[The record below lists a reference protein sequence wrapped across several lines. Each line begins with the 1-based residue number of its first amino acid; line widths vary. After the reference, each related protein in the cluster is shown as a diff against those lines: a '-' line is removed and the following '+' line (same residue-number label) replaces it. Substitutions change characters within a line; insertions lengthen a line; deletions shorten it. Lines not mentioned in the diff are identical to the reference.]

1 LLPRG
6 DGRFKVLAK
15 INDNAYKI
23 DLPGDYGISPTFN
36 VPDLSP
42 FFDDGVL
49 ESRTTPFQ
57 VGEDDTDIPFI
68 HTIQQMNQEQDTS
81 SNLNQGL
88 LTRSHTKKL

>member
-1 LLPRG
+1 MLTRLIFQETG
-6 DGRFKVLAK
+6 V
-15 INDNAYKI
+15 
-23 DLPGDYGISPTFN
+23 SPTFN

-57 VGEDDTDIPFI
+57 VGEDDTDIPSI